1 MSDLSGLRRRVGAL
15 AALALL
21 LATGAA
27 AGAAP
32 ALPPNDATAV
42 ATRQVPPTYPPAQKD
57 KGIDGCVVVSFVI
70 DAEGRPGDIQVMDSQ
85 PKGAFDKATLKAFRQ
100 WRFQQPPRPGR
111 YAQVVNYRL
120 KDRPAVNTCVPLP
133 GYAVLN
139 PHAGP
144 ATRELRILQ
153 KVMPSYARDPD
164 AADGGCVTVRFQI
177 RYDGFVGE
185 VTVLEARP
193 ESLAGPTIEALKQW
207 QFQSFPPPDL
217 YAVQTF
223 NFAPEQVRLP
233 ETAVRA
239 SLAELA
245 GGELHSVS
253 CGAKPAVA
261 GVKG

>member
-1 MSDLSGLRRRVGAL
+1 MRHVFV
-15 AALALL
+15 AALVFA
-21 LATGAA
+21 ACSNARAQGPASAPIADAA
-27 AGAAP
+27 A
-32 ALPPNDATAV
+32 V
-42 ATRQVPPTYPPAQKD
+42 VTRQVSPTYPVAQKD
-57 KGIDGCVVVSFVI
+57 KGVDGCVVVSFVI
-70 DAEGRPGDIQVMDSQ
+70 DAEGRPGEIQVVDSQ

-120 KDRPAVNTCVPLP
+120 EGRPAVNTCVPLP
-133 GYAVLN
+133 GYAALN
-139 PHAGP
+139 PGAEP

-153 KVMPSYARDPD
+153 KVMPSYARDTE

-177 RYDGFVGE
+177 KYDGFVGE
-185 VTVLEARP
+185 VKVLEARP
-193 ESLAGPTIEALKQW
+193 ASLAEPTIAALKQW

-253 CGAKPAVA
+253 CGAKAAVA

>member
-1 MSDLSGLRRRVGAL
+1 MKRAL
-15 AALALL
+15 VAALALV
-21 LATGAA
+21 ACGNAQAQGSAAAPVADGAA
-27 AGAAP
+27 VV
-32 ALPPNDATAV
+32 TQ
-42 ATRQVPPTYPPAQKD
+42 QVPPKYPAAQKD

-70 DAEGRPGDIQVMDSQ
+70 DAEGRPGEVQVVDSQ

-120 KDRPAVNTCVPLP
+120 EGRPAVNTCVPLP
-133 GYAVLN
+133 GYAALN
-139 PHAGP
+139 PGAGP

-153 KVMPSYARDPD
+153 KVMPVYARGSE
-164 AADGGCVTVRFQI
+164 ATDGGCVTVRFQI

-185 VTVLEARP
+185 VKVIEARP
-193 ESLAGPTIEALKQW
+193 ESLAEPTIAALKQW

-223 NFAPEQVRLP
+223 NFTPEQVRLP

-239 SLAELA
+239 SFAELA

-261 GVKG
+261 GVRG

>member
-1 MSDLSGLRRRVGAL
+1 MKRVLAVVLAL
-15 AALALL
+15 AAC
-21 LATGAA
+21 GS
-27 AGAAP
+27 AP
-32 ALPPNDATAV
+32 ASAPAPDGDAV
-42 ATRQVPPTYPPAQKD
+42 ATRRVPPAYPAAQKD
-57 KGIDGCVVVSFVI
+57 KGIDGCVVVSFVV
-70 DAEGRPGDIQVMDSQ
+70 DAEGRPDKVAVVDSQ
-85 PKGAFDKATLKAFRQ
+85 PRGAFDSATLKAFKR

-120 KDRPAVNTCVPLP
+120 QGRPAVNTCVPLP
-133 GYAVLN
+133 GYAALN
-139 PHAGP
+139 PGAEP

-153 KVMPSYARDPD
+153 KVMPSYERGGE
-164 AADGGCVTVRFQI
+164 AADGGCITVRFQI

-193 ESLAGPTIEALKQW
+193 EALAEPTIAALKQW

-239 SLAELA
+239 SLAELDGSA
-245 GGELHSVS
+245 LHSVS
-253 CGAKPAVA
+253 CGARPAPA

>member
-1 MSDLSGLRRRVGAL
+1 MSDRSGLRGHAGAL

-21 LATGAA
+21 AVGAA

-32 ALPPNDATAV
+32 ALPPNDAAAV
-42 ATRQVPPTYPPAQKD
+42 ATQQVSPTYPAAQKD
-57 KGIDGCVVVSFVI
+57 KGVDGCVVVSFAI
-70 DAEGRPGDIQVMDSQ
+70 DAEGRPDKIAVVDSQ
-85 PKGAFDKATLKAFRQ
+85 PRGAFDSATLKAFKR

-111 YAQVVNYRL
+111 YAQAVNYRL
-120 KDRPAVNTCVPLP
+120 DGRPAVNTCVPLP
-133 GYAVLN
+133 AYAALN
-139 PHAGP
+139 PGAEP

-153 KVMPSYARDPD
+153 KVMPSYERGGEG
-164 AADGGCVTVRFQI
+164 ADGGCITVRFQI

-193 ESLAGPTIEALKQW
+193 ASLAGPTIAALKQW

-253 CGAKPAVA
+253 CGARPAVA
-261 GVKG
+261 GVKE

>member
-1 MSDLSGLRRRVGAL
+1 MKRAL
-15 AALALL
+15 VAALAL
-21 LATGAA
+21 AACGNAGAQAPVADAA
-27 AGAAP
+27 AVV
-32 ALPPNDATAV
+32 TK
-42 ATRQVPPTYPPAQKD
+42 QVPPTYPVAQKD
-57 KGIDGCVVVSFVI
+57 KRVDGCVVVSFVI
-70 DAEGRPGDIQVMDSQ
+70 DAEGRPGAIQVVDSQ
-85 PKGAFDKATLKAFRQ
+85 PKGVFDSATLKAFRQ

-111 YAQVVNYRL
+111 YAQAINYRL
-120 KDRPAVNTCVPLP
+120 EGQPAVNTCVPLP
-133 GYAVLN
+133 GYAALN
-139 PHAGP
+139 PGAAP

-153 KVMPSYARDPD
+153 KVMPVYARGSE
-164 AADGGCVTVRFQI
+164 ATDGGCVTVRFQI

-193 ESLAGPTIEALKQW
+193 ESLAEPTIAALKQW

-261 GVKG
+261 GVRG